1 MILDKPEM
9 VVEFFNNFVSIDI
22 LKNINPADIE
32 DVSERFLSMDSNQ
45 RDGDTVKRI
54 NLKEHG
60 VLFVITIIEHESTV
74 NFRTP
79 FKMLLYITKILDAH
93 ENEITTKA
101 QEEEA
106 KLAKAEGRVAKTIK
120 PTYLKGYKYPP
131 ILPII
136 FYDGSTKWTAEMNFL
151 HKTEMHKVFEKYI
164 PKFEYLLVNLNEYS
178 SEKLQEFGNLLSLF
192 MIIDKVKK
200 AKELGNIM
208 SSLPKDYIERVKASA
223 PEHLKVLMSDVIRV
237 LLAKLDVPQDEIDV
251 VAERVHEKGVSEMFA
266 MEKYSVQETRRLVEE
281 ETDAKWKP
289 VLEAERC
296 KAEAERRRA
305 ENAEAG
311 LANAEA
317 ELAKLRA
324 QLQLVP

>member
-74 NFRTP
+74 NFRAP

-101 QEEEA
+101 QKEEE

-200 AKELGNIM
+200 AEELGNIM
-208 SSLPKDYIERVKASA
+208 SSLPKDYVERVKANA
-223 PEHLKVLMSDVIRV
+223 PENLKVLMSDVIRV

-266 MEKYSVQETRRLVEE
+266 MEKYSVQETRRLAKEE
-281 ETDAKWKP
+281 NDAKWQP
-289 VLEAERC
+289 VL
-296 KAEAERRRA
+296 EAERRRA
-305 ENAEAG
+305 ENERRRAE
-311 LANAEA
+311 NAEA

-324 QLQLVP
+324 QLQLVPPNNNPS